1 MPGIEHSD
9 SHHFN
14 WVIESHLSFNL
25 FRTIESRD
33 LVRPYHHDVYTL
45 EQQPASLSVFEHY
58 IYWTAVGSND
68 DNIGNDNSKNENNNS
83 QRDFDN
89 KSKDDNYND
98 AGSEENIKNSNRVMW
113 INILNGHRGT
123 EVLGD
128 SSLSP
133 LKYVAV
139 VNQVLQPNGK

>member
-1 MPGIEHSD
+1 M
-9 SHHFN
+9 
-14 WVIESHLSFNL
+14 
-25 FRTIESRD
+25 
-33 LVRPYHHDVYTL
+33 
-45 EQQPASLSVFEHY
+45 
-58 IYWTAVGSND
+58 SND

-83 QRDFDN
+83 HRDFDN
-89 KSKDDNYND
+89 KNKVDKNND
-98 AGSEENIKNSNRVMW
+98 AGSEDEENIKNNNRVMW

-139 VNQVLQPNGK
+139 INQVLQPNSK